1 MCEFVRRCAFRV
13 GVASFD
19 RRSMHPANEFLI
31 NAAII
36 QLGSR
41 IQRVSLRTSLYDCSL
56 RLKVKVEEGRFFTS
70 NHSLVNFVRWKNVDY
85 RATIFYCF

>member
-13 GVASFD
+13 GVVSFD

-41 IQRVSLRTSLYDCSL
+41 IQRVSLTFHTYIIV
-56 RLKVKVEEGRFFTS
+56 RLFTS
-70 NHSLVNFVRWKNVDY
+70 VEGDS
-85 RATIFYCF
+85 